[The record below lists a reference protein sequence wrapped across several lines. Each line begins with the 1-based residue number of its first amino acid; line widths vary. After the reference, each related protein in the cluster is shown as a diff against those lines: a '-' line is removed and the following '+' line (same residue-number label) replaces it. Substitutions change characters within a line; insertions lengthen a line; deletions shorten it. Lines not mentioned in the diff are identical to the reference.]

1 MAAKNDLRT
10 RAARVSEEMRET
22 GRLVLRAPALVRC
35 AECAMRFLLSAVLAG
50 AELFGGYAPF
60 GLGMVAASGSGLD
73 GFSALL
79 GACFGYLVFLGFAEG
94 LRYAAAAVAG
104 AARLAL
110 ESGSHPGALKD
121 AVCSPAGSTLQ
132 GVRALEDRAFRG
144 AVMEAVI
151 AAAEA
156 NSGLGK
162 K

>member
-1 MAAKNDLRT
+1 MACGIPRAK
-10 RAARVSEEMRET
+10 A
-22 GRLVLRAPALVRC
+22 
-35 AECAMRFLLSAVLAG
+35 
-50 AELFGGYAPF
+50 
-60 GLGMVAASGSGLD
+60 
-73 GFSALL
+73 
-79 GACFGYLVFLGFAEG
+79 

-121 AVCSPAGSTLQ
+121 AVCSPAGSTIQ

-144 AVMEAVI
+144 AVMEAII

-162 K
+162 Q